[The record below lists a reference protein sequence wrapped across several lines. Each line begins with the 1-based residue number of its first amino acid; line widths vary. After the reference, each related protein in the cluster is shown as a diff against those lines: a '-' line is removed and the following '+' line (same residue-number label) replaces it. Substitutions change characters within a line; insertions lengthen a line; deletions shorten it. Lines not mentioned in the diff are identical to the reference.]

1 MDTIA
6 TTDESG
12 IGFRPSG
19 LRGELQT
26 IERAFGRMAEAKC
39 PVDADRLARVLDT
52 VDALLTYP
60 DARIRLGA
68 ARVILMA
75 KGLNVRIDANEAKRD
90 GPPAV
95 LHVHQHIDQYAAA
108 FGLPT
113 AEPAQIAPT
122 AEIAPAEPVQ
132 VPPADPPAPHVDD
145 GSRRQR
151 VPRKRKR

>member
-6 TTDESG
+6 TTADESG

-26 IERAFGRMAEAKC
+26 TERAFRRMAEAKC

-108 FGLPT
+108 FGLP
-113 AEPAQIAPT
+113 AGNLPVEAQITST
-122 AEIAPAEPVQ
+122 AEIADTPAVQ
-132 VPPADPPAPHVDD
+132 DPPAPHVDD
-145 GSRRQR
+145 GSRRPR